1 MHSNIWSEIPA
12 ISGWMNSSWCCDLV
26 HCAAIFSF
34 VKVRQI
40 KKTHTHRTKDQTHIW
55 EHQIERATFFYDRMQ
70 ISGLRTPAFYR
81 IKWTTRTSNETTRE
95 EKKHQRTHLMT
106 DILSADVI
114 LKQNFWNSTKQKRS
128 ICIFLAN
135 SLVIGQC
142 YMSAKSRTYFL
153 MIKIWNIFVGSFLS
167 GEIQL
172 IIGCFSFSWMK
183 LRLWRISTVD
193 KYIQSVGVVVLC
205 TTHCENKIKIGCLG
219 VCFFPFF
226 LFIVFMLCDY
236 QSQES
241 WSNSFNCY
249 ILFLLWT
256 VQLNVLRWLN
266 GIGTRVHL

>member
-1 MHSNIWSEIPA
+1 
-12 ISGWMNSSWCCDLV
+12 
-26 HCAAIFSF
+26 
-34 VKVRQI
+34 
-40 KKTHTHRTKDQTHIW
+40 
-55 EHQIERATFFYDRMQ
+55 
-70 ISGLRTPAFYR
+70 
-81 IKWTTRTSNETTRE
+81 
-95 EKKHQRTHLMT
+95 MT

-205 TTHCENKIKIGCLG
+205 TTHCENKIEIGCLG
-219 VCFFPFF
+219 VFFSFF

-241 WSNSFNCY
+241 
-249 ILFLLWT
+249 
-256 VQLNVLRWLN
+256 
-266 GIGTRVHL
+266 